1 MASAA
6 NTAARTAAIGARRR
20 RRAIVAGWLV
30 RSWLVGVDP
39 AARATDTVPMLQCDC
54 RRSRARAE
62 KLYKNIG
69 SANSIKTGLEDQLR
83 EMEVM
88 SQRAQTET
96 TQLEKLVKVLRLHKV
111 KQSSNKAR
119 AKFNNDFT

>member
-1 MASAA
+1 
-6 NTAARTAAIGARRR
+6 
-20 RRAIVAGWLV
+20 
-30 RSWLVGVDP
+30 
-39 AARATDTVPMLQCDC
+39 
-54 RRSRARAE
+54 
-62 KLYKNIG
+62 
-69 SANSIKTGLEDQLR
+69 
-83 EMEVM
+83 MEVM